1 MISKTTT
8 RRRQIVPALFALT
21 FTAAAATTLGTA
33 MPAAAQGGP
42 GGGFGRGG
50 MGFGGGPM
58 MGNNNPLQSN
68 PMGLLQRVEVQK
80 ELGLS
85 VRQKEQ
91 ITELQTGS
99 RDMMRQRMGQ
109 VFQGQDFQNMRN
121 LSREER
127 QAKMQEMQPQI
138 QAAMAAFQ
146 GELSDKMKEI
156 LTPEQMTRLHQLDLQ
171 RRGPLSLADAKVAD
185 EIKLA
190 PANRT
195 EVAKIV
201 ADYQQQTGEVMRAAF
216 QGAQA
221 SGQFPDF
228 QSKLSP
234 VKQKMDKTK
243 KTAEASVVAL
253 LSDEEKAA
261 WTAAQG
267 DPFTFRADPVVP
279 RPNFPGGGRQGGG
292 RGQRGGAGAPGGGG
306 VTQQ

>member
-1 MISKTTT
+1 MVLKTTT
-8 RRRQIVPALFALT
+8 RRHLVPALLALT
-21 FTAAAATTLGTA
+21 LTTAATLGATV
-33 MPAAAQGGP
+33 PAGAQGP

-50 MGFGGGPM
+50 GMGFGGGPM
-58 MGNNNPLQSN
+58 GANNPLQSN

-80 ELGLS
+80 EPGLS

-99 RDMMRQRMGQ
+99 RDLMRQRMGQ

-146 GELSDKMKEI
+146 GELSDKTKEI

-185 EIKLA
+185 EIKLT

-201 ADYQQQTGEVMRAAF
+201 ADYQQQSGEITRAAF
-216 QGAQA
+216 ESARA
-221 SGQFPDF
+221 SGQSPDF

-253 LSDEEKAA
+253 LSEEERAA

-267 DPFTFRADPVVP
+267 DPFTFRADPIVQ
-279 RPNFPGGGRQGGG
+279 RPNFPGGGRQGG
-292 RGQRGGAGAPGGGG
+292 RGQRGGAAGGGG
-306 VTQQ
+306 FPQP

>member
-8 RRRQIVPALFALT
+8 KTTRRRIVPALLALT
-21 FTAAAATTLGTA
+21 FTATIAATLGTTT
-33 MPAAAQGGP
+33 PALAQGP
-42 GGGFGRGG
+42 G
-50 MGFGGGPM
+50 GFGGGRGFGGGGP

-99 RDMMRQRMGQ
+99 RTLMRQRMGQ
-109 VFQGQDFQNMRN
+109 IFQGQDFQNMRN
-121 LSREER
+121 LSAEQRR
-127 QAKMQEMQPQI
+127 AKMQELQPQM
-138 QAAMAAFQ
+138 QSAMASFQ
-146 GELSDKMKEI
+146 GELNDKMKEI
-156 LTPEQMTRLHQLDLQ
+156 LKPEQMTRLHQLDLQ
-171 RRGPLSLADAKVAD
+171 RRGPLSLADAKVAE
-185 EIKLA
+185 EIKLT
-190 PANRT
+190 PANRA

-216 QGAQA
+216 EGARA

-234 VKQKMDKTK
+234 IKQKMDKTK
-243 KTAEASVVAL
+243 KAAEAQVVAL
-253 LSDEEKAA
+253 LSDQEKAA

-267 DPFTFRADPVVP
+267 EPFTFRADPIQP
-279 RPNFPGGGRQGGG
+279 RPNFGGGRPGGGQRGNGGG
-292 RGQRGGAGAPGGGG
+292 GFPGGGG
-306 VTQQ
+306 GFGQP

>member
-1 MISKTTT
+1 MVSKMTT
-8 RRRQIVPALFALT
+8 RGRRIVPALLALT

-33 MPAAAQGGP
+33 TPAAAQGP
-42 GGGFGRGG
+42 GGFGRGGG
-50 MGFGGGPM
+50 MGFGGGP

-99 RDMMRQRMGQ
+99 RDMVRQRMGQ

-121 LSREER
+121 LSPEQR
-127 QAKMQEMQPQI
+127 QAKFQELQPQI
-138 QAAMAAFQ
+138 QSAMASFQ
-146 GELSDKMKEI
+146 GELNDKMKEI
-156 LTPEQMTRLHQLDLQ
+156 LKPEQMTRLHQLDLQ
-171 RRGPLSLADAKVAD
+171 RRGPLSLGEAKVAD
-185 EIKLA
+185 EIKLT

-201 ADYQQQTGEVMRAAF
+201 ADYQQQTGEVMRTAF
-216 QGAQA
+216 EGART

-253 LSDEEKAA
+253 LSDDEKAA
-261 WTAAQG
+261 WAAAQG
-267 DPFTFRADPVVP
+267 DPFTFRADPIQP
-279 RPNFPGGGRQGGG
+279 RPNFPGGGRQGGFG
-292 RGQRGGAGAPGGGG
+292 RGQRGGGAAAGGGFA
-306 VTQQ
+306 QP